1 MIVLLAKYYY
11 SEETMQ
17 KGEMHRVFWSVNLE
31 ETSYL
36 EDLDVK
42 GFIR

>member
-11 SEETMQ
+11 SEERMQ
-17 KGEMHRVFWSVNLE
+17 EGDVHTVFFSVNLG
-31 ETSYL
+31 ETSHL
-36 EDLDVK
+36 ENLDVK

>member
-17 KGEMHRVFWSVNLE
+17 EGEVHTVFWSVNL
-31 ETSYL
+31 
-36 EDLDVK
+36 
-42 GFIR
+42 

>member
-17 KGEMHRVFWSVNLE
+17 EREMHTVLWSVNLE
-31 ETSYL
+31 ETSHL

-42 GFIR
+42 GFMR